1 MVNYE
6 QKIFLIAI
14 LASVLILSFFG
25 EIFYDFKN
33 QILLFLIPI
42 IWPGIAHGSLDLEI
56 AINRGIVKKFSH
68 KVFFFITYLTIIILF
83 FFLWI
88 KFPNIIFLIFL
99 LLSSIHF
106 GISDGVS
113 KIKYTK
119 TIEILIRAAVV
130 VVLPLKFHSETT
142 SEIFFFLG
150 LQNETLNTIQFLNE
164 FFFYFLIFIL
174 LLWLTLKSE
183 SSKLKSSILIEF
195 FLIGFCFIYF
205 KPIISFLIY
214 FCFLHSIRHLND
226 EKKYLN
232 LSYKNLFKKTL
243 PFTIIP
249 IFILLIYFLSI
260 DISDNI
266 HIYYT
271 LIGLSSLT
279 IPHVILINFIKN

>member
-14 LASVLILSFFG
+14 LVSVVILSFFG

-56 AINRGIVKKFSH
+56 AISRGIVKKFSH

-106 GISDGVS
+106 GISDRLS

-119 TIEILIRAAVV
+119 TIEILIRATVV
-130 VVLPLKFHSETT
+130 VVLPLKFHSQIT

-150 LQNETLNTIQFLNE
+150 LNDETLITIQFLNE
-164 FFFYFLIFIL
+164 FFFYFLIFIFF
-174 LLWLTLKSE
+174 LWFTLKSE

-195 FLIGFCFIYF
+195 CLIGFCFIYF
-205 KPIISFLIY
+205 EPIISFLIY

-266 HIYYT
+266 HVYYT

>member
-14 LASVLILSFFG
+14 LASVIVLSFFG

-68 KVFFFITYLTIIILF
+68 KVFFFITYLIIIALF

-99 LLSSIHF
+99 LLSTIHF
-106 GISDGVS
+106 GISDKVS

-119 TIEILIRAAVV
+119 TIEILIRATVV
-130 VVLPLKFHSETT
+130 FVLPLKFHPETT
-142 SEIFFFLG
+142 SEIFKFLG
-150 LQNETLNTIQFLNE
+150 LNNETLIAIQFLND
-164 FFFYFLIFIL
+164 FFFYFLIFIFFW
-174 LLWLTLKSE
+174 WLTLKNE

-195 FLIGFCFIYF
+195 CLIGFCFIYF
-205 KPIISFLIY
+205 EPIISFSASDIDKSESKFPRIL
-214 FCFLHSIRHLND
+214 FC
-226 EKKYLN
+226 
-232 LSYKNLFKKTL
+232 
-243 PFTIIP
+243 
-249 IFILLIYFLSI
+249 
-260 DISDNI
+260 
-266 HIYYT
+266 
-271 LIGLSSLT
+271 
-279 IPHVILINFIKN
+279 

>member
-14 LASVLILSFFG
+14 LASVIVLSFFG

-68 KVFFFITYLTIIILF
+68 KVFFFITYLIIIALF

-99 LLSSIHF
+99 LLSTIHF
-106 GISDGVS
+106 GISDKVS

-119 TIEILIRAAVV
+119 TIEILIRATVV
-130 VVLPLKFHSETT
+130 FVLPLKFHSETT
-142 SEIFFFLG
+142 LEIFKFLG
-150 LQNETLNTIQFLNE
+150 LNNETLIAIQFLKD
-164 FFFYFLIFIL
+164 FFFYFLIFFFFW
-174 LLWLTLKSE
+174 WLTLKSE
-183 SSKLKSSILIEF
+183 SSKLKSSILIELC
-195 FLIGFCFIYF
+195 LIGFCFIYF
-205 KPIISFLIY
+205 EPIISFLIY

-266 HIYYT
+266 HVYYT